1 MKMRCNKANI
11 SAWILLSVLVPML
24 LLSAFHIHTPV
35 EHVVDCEQCV
45 EHVHHAGHITQASA
59 SVDDC
64 LLCRV
69 LHTPFTT
76 PKPLIVFVLCILLS
90 AFCMTASCRID
101 RNADCVS
108 LRGPPIS

>member
-11 SAWILLSVLVPML
+11 SAWVLLSVFVPML
-24 LLSAFHIHTPV
+24 LLSAFHIHVP
-35 EHVVDCEQCV
+35 EERVVDCEQCV